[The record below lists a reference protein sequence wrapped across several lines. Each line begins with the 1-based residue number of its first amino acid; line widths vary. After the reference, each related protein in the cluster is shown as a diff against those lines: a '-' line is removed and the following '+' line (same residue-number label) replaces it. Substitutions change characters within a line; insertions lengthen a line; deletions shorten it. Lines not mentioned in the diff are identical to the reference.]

1 MGIYALWL
9 IAFVLIILLKASTA
23 LGIFRNYFG
32 EKVKGLDQVIFK
44 TLFAILFVKTL
55 FDSFYA
61 IQVHVSSSSTLRFTH
76 LPLPFS
82 GNSKPEVM
90 LLWYFLLWST

>member
-23 LGIFRNYFG
+23 IGIFRNYFG

-55 FDSFYA
+55 FDSFYS
-61 IQVHVSSSSTLRFTH
+61 IQVHVSSSTTQH
-76 LPLPFS
+76 YA
-82 GNSKPEVM
+82 
-90 LLWYFLLWST
+90 LLIYLYLVVAILNRK